1 MADAAKDLVVD
12 GVLMPAWHF
21 DVIRQRIAAAYA
33 NPGAS
38 IPLEELRAVLLRRR
52 DGKQVPADEP

>member
-12 GVLMPAWHF
+12 GIVVPAWHL
-21 DVIRQRIAAAYA
+21 DVIRQRIAAADA

-38 IPLEELRAVLLRRR
+38 IPLEELRAELSRRR
-52 DGKQVPADEP
+52 DNTQIPPDEP